1 MSSLCALPWRL
12 LQMHSPQVS
21 AHCQSY
27 DMCQKPKQRLQQ
39 KLPGLSRGISP
50 GAFQAAAVGPQAE
63 HCTRCTALPS

>member
-1 MSSLCALPWRL
+1 
-12 LQMHSPQVS
+12 MHSPQVS